1 MSLCTVSKRLRQ
13 QALIDSIRTAPL
25 GLTVL
30 SLRMGSSAWIL
41 LVNTQ
46 HEVSVLIAYISRAAR
61 IPGSSLVG
69 LVTGLTSHV
78 TKAGQPAVMRDITLG
93 T

>member
-13 QALIDSIRTAPL
+13 QVLMGTIRTAPL
-25 GLTVL
+25 GLTML
-30 SLRMGSSAWIL
+30 SLCMGSSAWIL

-46 HEVSVLIAYISRAAR
+46 HEISALMAYISRAAR

-69 LVTGLTSHV
+69 LVTGARFTCYESGTARSH
-78 TKAGQPAVMRDITLG
+78 A
-93 T
+93 

>member
-13 QALIDSIRTAPL
+13 QVLMGTIRTAPL
-25 GLTVL
+25 GLTML
-30 SLRMGSSAWIL
+30 SLCMGSSPWIL

-46 HEVSVLIAYISRAAR
+46 HEISALMAYISRAAR

-69 LVTGLTSHV
+69 LVTGARFTCYESGTARSH
-78 TKAGQPAVMRDITLG
+78 T
-93 T
+93 